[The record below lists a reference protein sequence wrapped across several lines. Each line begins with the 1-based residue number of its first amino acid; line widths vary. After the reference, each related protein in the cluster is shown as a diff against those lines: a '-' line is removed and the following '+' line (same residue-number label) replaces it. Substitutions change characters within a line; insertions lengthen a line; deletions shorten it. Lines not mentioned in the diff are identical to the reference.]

1 DRARRAGLLAH
12 EARLALEDARL
23 RLEQEGDQPARSLRQ
38 ITLLVRIFPR
48 HRTRMHEVLERS
60 EHSRED
66 SSHPL
71 APTLSARPKPS
82 LRAGVPPAWGP
93 APRRAGSLGRAA
105 SGPCCGRARLLLCIT
120 DLRPRARCR
129 SIPGSRSRRPPVFL

>member
-1 DRARRAGLLAH
+1 RSTIAVWRRLHHADPVVRRARRERRAFAEAVPEPIGDRDRARRAGLLAH

-38 ITLLVRIFPR
+38 IALLVRIFPR
-48 HRTRMHEVLERS
+48 HRTRMHKVLERA

-71 APTLSARPKPS
+71 APTLSARPK
-82 LRAGVPPAWGP
+82 
-93 APRRAGSLGRAA
+93 
-105 SGPCCGRARLLLCIT
+105 
-120 DLRPRARCR
+120 
-129 SIPGSRSRRPPVFL
+129 